1 MPDNN
6 VNQNP
11 NEENTSAAPAWPDYF
26 ENQGSDTTA
35 PETTPD
41 QDLSDIPTTPVAPPG
56 GTPAYPG
63 NDISG
68 IPTTPVAPPGGT
80 PAYPGPTYGNN
91 SSFPDFPIFGFP
103 SQTYPNVSYYSQVR
117 FLNASTNGYNL
128 DVLIDGQNVFSGS
141 DFATVSSYISV
152 SDGFHSITV
161 RQTRGAILYQ
171 QTLAFVSGE
180 RVTMV
185 ILDNAVGVTMT
196 KVSDMGCT
204 NVPSGYG
211 CLRVANMS
219 YNGSSYDVRLFN
231 DQVLFAGVSFKDV
244 TSFKQASSG
253 NYTFFVTTGQ
263 SAITAFNELPVLI
276 FSSIIRGNC
285 VGCAINNPVLTY
297 NVNVRAGGAYT
308 SYIIGNPWSNM
319 YQVLTLED

>member
-6 VNQNP
+6 MNQTS
-11 NEENTSAAPAWPDYF
+11 NEENTAAPAWPDF
-26 ENQGSDTTA
+26 FDNQDSNMTDTPETA
-35 PETTPD
+35 PDQTP
-41 QDLSDIPTTPVAPPG
+41 SDIPTTPIAPPD

-63 NDISG
+63 DDISG

-80 PAYPGPTYGNN
+80 PAYPGPTYGN
-91 SSFPDFPIFGFP
+91 STFPDFPIFSFP
-103 SQTYPNVSYYSQVR
+103 SQNYPSAAYYGQVR
-117 FLNASTNGYNL
+117 FLNASTGDYTL

-161 RQTRGAILYQ
+161 RRTRGTILYQ

-185 ILDNAVGVTMT
+185 ILDNAVGVTLT

-211 CLRVANMS
+211 CLRVANMT

-231 DQVLFAGVSFKDV
+231 DQVLFASVGFKEV
-244 TSFKQASSG
+244 TSFKQASAG
-253 NYTFFVTTGQ
+253 NYTFFVTSAQ
-263 SAITAFNELPVLI
+263 SSITSFNELPVLI
-276 FSSIIRGNC
+276 FGSIIRGNC
-285 VGCAINNPVLTY
+285 VGCAINNPLLTY

>member
-6 VNQNP
+6 MNQTS
-11 NEENTSAAPAWPDYF
+11 NEENTAAPAWPDF
-26 ENQGSDTTA
+26 FDNQDSNMTDT
-35 PETTPD
+35 PETEPD
-41 QDLSDIPTTPVAPPG
+41 QTPSDIPTTPIAPPD

-63 NDISG
+63 DDISG

-80 PAYPGPTYGNN
+80 PTYPGPTYGN
-91 SSFPDFPIFGFP
+91 STFPDFPIFRFP
-103 SQTYPNVSYYSQVR
+103 SQNYPSAAYYGQVR
-117 FLNASTNGYNL
+117 FLNASTGDYTL

-161 RQTRGAILYQ
+161 RRTRGTILYQ

-185 ILDNAVGVTMT
+185 ILDNAVGVTLT

-211 CLRVANMS
+211 CLRVANMT

-231 DQVLFAGVSFKDV
+231 DQVLFASVGFKEV
-244 TSFKQASSG
+244 TSFKQASAG
-253 NYTFFVTTGQ
+253 NYTFFVTSAQ
-263 SAITAFNELPVLI
+263 SSITSFNELPVLI
-276 FSSIIRGNC
+276 FGSIIRGNC
-285 VGCAINNPVLTY
+285 VGCAINNPLLTY

-308 SYIIGNPWSNM
+308 SYIIGNLWSNM